1 MGVNSFFQFLV
12 PKDKK
17 FYPMFIQVADNLIV
31 GAEQLI
37 GLMKATDWEQRKEI
51 IIKIKETEKK
61 GDDLTHT
68 MFDMLNAS
76 FITPFDREDIHSLI
90 SSIDDVLDFINGS
103 AQRLLLYKPQEIPSD
118 FMKFAELIYE
128 GCKLLRDALSEID
141 NLKHPKTI
149 KEACIRINELENIA
163 DDIYHLGISQ
173 LFEKETNTI
182 ELIKKKEIYQTLE
195 KATDLLE
202 DASDVIK
209 SILIKQS

>member
-1 MGVNSFFQFLV
+1 MGVNAFFQFLV

-17 FYPMFIQVADNLIV
+17 FFPLFVKVADNLLL
-31 GAEQLI
+31 GSEQLI
-37 GLMKATDWEQRKEI
+37 ELMKCSDWEKRNEI
-51 IIKIKETEKK
+51 ITKIKETEKI
-61 GDDLTHT
+61 GDDLTHN
-68 MFDMLNAS
+68 MFDLLNAS
-76 FITPFDREDIHSLI
+76 FITPFDREDIHALI
-90 SSIDDVLDFINGS
+90 SAIDDVLDFINGS

-118 FMKFAELIYE
+118 YLKLSELIYD
-128 GCKLLRDALSEID
+128 GSKSLREALGQID
-141 NLKHPKTI
+141 NLKHSKKI
-149 KEACIRINELENIA
+149 KDACIHINEIENIA

-173 LFEKETNTI
+173 LFEKETNTV